1 VNSVGLI
8 LAESAQA
15 QAETRPRAR
24 PRTRPRWLFC
34 TEDPGFLVN
43 WKRVPLLFLRVADGL
58 QKAPSVFISSHGQV
72 HDGAPHGRAPA
83 SICTSRLGQRQS
95 SPSD

>member
-1 VNSVGLI
+1 VNSIGLI
-8 LAESAQA
+8 SAQSA
-15 QAETRPRAR
+15 QTQTETCPLAR
-24 PRTRPRWLFC
+24 PRWPFC
-34 TEDPGFLVN
+34 IEDPGFLVN

-72 HDGAPHGRAPA
+72 HDGTPHGRAPA
-83 SICTSRLGQRQS
+83 SICTGRLGQRQS